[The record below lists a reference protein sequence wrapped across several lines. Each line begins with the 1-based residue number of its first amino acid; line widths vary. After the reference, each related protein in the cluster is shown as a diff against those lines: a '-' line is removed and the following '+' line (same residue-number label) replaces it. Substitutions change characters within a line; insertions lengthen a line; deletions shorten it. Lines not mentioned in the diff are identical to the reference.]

1 MRDLDQQLADY
12 FDATVERITA
22 EDVLIGA
29 RSRAWETDQRA
40 IRAVSRR
47 PAWAIAVAFVA
58 TIVVVSG
65 SLGVGLLLRA
75 SSTPVGAGG
84 TALAETASGT
94 TSPWIFIG
102 GALAAL
108 AAIAVAATARVMTAA
123 GRNGGTSMTV
133 TTERPAADDR
143 IHKLTNRN
151 RTLTIAVIVL
161 AILAIGLGAW
171 AVYEA
176 TAESSELAAPDEV
189 MSMTDDWLAALEQFD
204 SSVVDLYVGA
214 GYHLYGTEEYRGE
227 EIARHLGG
235 AEGQTEVRDHE
246 WTSEPTV
253 MVAGE
258 DRWVVVRPME
268 IGQSGMFAE
277 STLSFE
283 IIQMDDGSYKIVHSV
298 WMIDHDDVLYVE

>member
-29 RSRAWETDQRA
+29 RSRAWETDERP
-40 IRAVSRR
+40 IRTASRR

-65 SLGVGLLLRA
+65 SLGVGLFLRA

-108 AAIAVAATARVMTAA
+108 AAIAVAATARVMTAE

-176 TAESSELAAPDEV
+176 TASESAGPAEVTDLTDEWFAANEAADGSVTAMYSTNGYHQYGIQQFRGDEIAAHLSAAPNNEFEWIGEAVVLVDSGDGRWVTARPMRITSGFGVFESIISFEV
-189 MSMTDDWLAALEQFD
+189 IRAADGELLLA
-204 SSVVDLYVGA
+204 
-214 GYHLYGTEEYRGE
+214 
-227 EIARHLGG
+227 
-235 AEGQTEVRDHE
+235 QTEWLYDHGNRAQ
-246 WTSEPTV
+246 PT
-253 MVAGE
+253 E
-258 DRWVVVRPME
+258 
-268 IGQSGMFAE
+268 
-277 STLSFE
+277 
-283 IIQMDDGSYKIVHSV
+283 
-298 WMIDHDDVLYVE
+298 